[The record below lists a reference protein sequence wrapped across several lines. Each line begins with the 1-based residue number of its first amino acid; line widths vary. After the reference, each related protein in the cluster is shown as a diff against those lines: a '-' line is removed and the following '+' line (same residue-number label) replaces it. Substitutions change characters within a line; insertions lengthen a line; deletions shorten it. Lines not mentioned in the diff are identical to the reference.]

1 MSANSLAMTA
11 QQRHELDENGFVVLE
26 SFFQGEEL
34 AKLVRGVEALRQRNQ
49 QSAQT
54 STDGVPIVAEA
65 DPTCLE
71 LLDHPRVLP
80 YVVDAMGWNIH
91 ARDCLFTAQPPR
103 SGAAT
108 PGQLALPW
116 HHDQEEEFTGLTQ
129 DGTMPLV
136 ELKVSYYLSD
146 HAEAGHACTLVVPGS
161 HRWSAEQRASWERTL
176 RPADVVPLRVPLG
189 SVMLWRS
196 SLLHSVAPHL
206 AGSWR
211 YHLFVSYI
219 PRWVRPSHRGNFST
233 AGHPDPARNGPL
245 LARSSPVRRQ
255 LLGAMGDGSALEAS
269 QFWFP
274 RDAAQLPLKQW
285 AQERLPA
292 GGAPMRWG
300 TTGYGVSFSRV
311 LFAGG
316 AVTAAQEQSA
326 EDQCA
331 AARIALDSESPQ
343 YRLLASGEGGYRNLM
358 NDDMQPEW
366 LRPDAWR
373 ELRAAAP
380 PHVPAEGGDAAA
392 LAAETSRLAAE
403 NSRLKAKLVQLR
415 GKL

>member
-1 MSANSLAMTA
+1 MLLPGSCLARAPELPVAAPICDPSNPARGDAHSYSFDPGVAFNASALLPPVKFCS
-11 QQRHELDENGFVVLE
+11 ENGVQSWPGTRPPQ

-80 YVVDAMGWNIH
+80 YVVDAVGWNIH

-108 PGQLALPW
+108 PGRLALPW

-176 RPADVVPLRVPLG
+176 RPALVVPLRVPLG

-211 YHLFVSYI
+211 HHLFVSYI

-245 LARSSPVRRQ
+245 LARS
-255 LLGAMGDGSALEAS
+255 
-269 QFWFP
+269 
-274 RDAAQLPLKQW
+274 
-285 AQERLPA
+285 
-292 GGAPMRWG
+292 
-300 TTGYGVSFSRV
+300 
-311 LFAGG
+311 
-316 AVTAAQEQSA
+316 
-326 EDQCA
+326 
-331 AARIALDSESPQ
+331 
-343 YRLLASGEGGYRNLM
+343 
-358 NDDMQPEW
+358 
-366 LRPDAWR
+366 
-373 ELRAAAP
+373 
-380 PHVPAEGGDAAA
+380 
-392 LAAETSRLAAE
+392 
-403 NSRLKAKLVQLR
+403 
-415 GKL
+415 